1 LFKIG
6 DTITF
11 NKKQMVFYPYSITN
25 SNMISAKV
33 LDVEGRMIQ
42 IKITKHL
49 SKSEFGK
56 EYLVDSRY
64 FVLKN
69 DVDEFLLLE

>member
-1 LFKIG
+1 MFKIG

>member
-1 LFKIG
+1 MFKIG
-6 DTITF
+6 DTIIF
-11 NKKQMVFYPYSITN
+11 NKQHMTFCPYSKTN

-33 LDVEGRMIQ
+33 LDVEGRIIQ
-42 IKITKHL
+42 IKITEHL
-49 SKSEFGK
+49 FKSEFGK
-56 EYLVDSRY
+56 EYFVDSRY